1 MVCLLFMMVC
11 TAGRPIIRPQM
22 LPYFA
27 CCIANKASHLEPAD
41 LVNFFVMLLLVS
53 GNQTTVRIKMQIYL
67 FASDMSDS
75 DMSES

>member
-1 MVCLLFMMVC
+1 MVMLVVHDGVQ
-11 TAGRPIIRPQM
+11 GRPLIRPQM
-22 LPYFA
+22 PPYFA

>member
-1 MVCLLFMMVC
+1 MLVVHD
-11 TAGRPIIRPQM
+11 GVHDRPLIRPQM
-22 LPYFA
+22 PPYFA
-27 CCIANKASHLEPAD
+27 SIANKASHLEPAD